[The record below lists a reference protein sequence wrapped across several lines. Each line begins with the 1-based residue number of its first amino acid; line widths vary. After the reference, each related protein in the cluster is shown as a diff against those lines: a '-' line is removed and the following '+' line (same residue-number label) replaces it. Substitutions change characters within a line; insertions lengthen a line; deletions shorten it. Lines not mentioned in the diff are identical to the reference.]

1 MVHNITNHNNMNH
14 SSFYGNLC
22 PGLLP
27 VHTCVAELNELNS
40 PMPEEGGGE
49 NPSFSNNYIGED
61 RYKLT
66 LSILKIY

>member
-40 PMPEEGGGE
+40 PMPEEGGGG
-49 NPSFSNNYIGED
+49 GEP
-61 RYKLT
+61 
-66 LSILKIY
+66 

>member
-40 PMPEEGGGE
+40 PMPEEGGG
-49 NPSFSNNYIGED
+49 
-61 RYKLT
+61 RT
-66 LSILKIY
+66 LVLVIIILAKTDIN